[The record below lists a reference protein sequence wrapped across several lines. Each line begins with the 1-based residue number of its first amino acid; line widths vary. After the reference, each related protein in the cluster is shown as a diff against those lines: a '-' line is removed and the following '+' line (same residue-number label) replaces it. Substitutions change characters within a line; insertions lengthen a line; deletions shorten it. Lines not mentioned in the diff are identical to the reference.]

1 MQQKK
6 WRQYLHLILHGIQIT
21 LTFLAVPA
29 LGSSVVGTMAV
40 VLTPARSSSAA
51 AVVLTAVPTRLALCL
66 AFWTDEVS
74 GSFDPFHLTVSD
86 VVN

>member
-21 LTFLAVPA
+21 PTFLTVLT
-29 LGSSVVGTMAV
+29 LGSSVVGAV
-40 VLTPARSSSAA
+40 AMVLAPARSASTA
-51 AVVLTAVPTRLALCL
+51 AVVLPAVTARLALCL